1 MPDHTTSNAR
11 RQVGVLA
18 VLGIGSRVASQSM
31 TLILLLLAGR
41 FLSVEIF
48 GMFVLGSI
56 LMNLADMQ
64 MYSGI
69 YHYVMKEP
77 EFKSSR
83 NSAFSLQVLYGL
95 VFSILIF
102 LAAWITHLANWGDF
116 LALLIASTA
125 MMPLVAMI
133 ASWQEAKV
141 LRDGDV
147 KYYYTCLLISEIC
160 GFVVGVA
167 MLLYGYGVWSLIANK
182 YIAALIVS
190 VALTLK
196 AGLPPK
202 FGWDEK
208 HVRSI
213 IDYCLALYGSSF
225 LTFVSA
231 YGAAIVL
238 GGFLSAKAV
247 GLFRMGSRT
256 AGAALDVFAQTF
268 RVLAWQAVGR
278 MAREKRL
285 SPELWTRMVALN
297 LSIMSFALGSM
308 SILAEPLTKV
318 LLGDEWLPMVPV
330 LQVIC
335 LVNVLASVDQ
345 IGAAQ
350 LAAVGETRFL
360 FRARVIQ
367 VITLLASLLVTV
379 QFGIVAVAIG
389 LFPPAIVYLVLLLR
403 KLVRHTETDFKTF
416 GAAVAPGLL
425 VSGCALLVVYILSV
439 LLIQESALIS
449 IPVIAAIGLAVYIGI
464 AFLPLRSW
472 TLASLHMVSTAVLPR
487 QTESASDA

>member
-1 MPDHTTSNAR
+1 
-11 RQVGVLA
+11 
-18 VLGIGSRVASQSM
+18 M
-31 TLILLLLAGR
+31 TLVLLLLAGR

-48 GMFVLGSI
+48 GIFVLGSI

-95 VFSILIF
+95 AFSLIIF
-102 LAAWITHLANWGDF
+102 LAAGVTYLANWGEF

-125 MMPLVAMI
+125 LMPLIAMI

-147 KYYYTCLLISEIC
+147 KYYYASLLTSEIC
-160 GFVVGVA
+160 GFIVGVL
-167 MLLYGYGVWSLIANK
+167 MLLSDCGVWSLIVNRF
-182 YIAALIVS
+182 IAAIIVS
-190 VALTLK
+190 IALTIK

-202 FGWDEK
+202 LGWDKK

-213 IDYCLALYGSSF
+213 IDYSLALYGNSF
-225 LTFVSA
+225 LTFISA

-247 GLFRMGSRT
+247 GLFRMGART
-256 AGAALDVFAQTF
+256 AGAAFDVFAQTF

-285 SPELWTRMVALN
+285 SSELWTRMVALN
-297 LSIMSFALGSM
+297 FSIMSFALGSM

-350 LAAVGETRFL
+350 LAATGETRFL

-367 VITLLASLLVTV
+367 VITLIGSLLITV
-379 QFGIVAVAIG
+379 QYGIVAVAIG
-389 LFPPAIVYLVLLLR
+389 LFPPTIVYLILMLR
-403 KLVRHTETDFKTF
+403 KLVQYTETDFKTF
-416 GAAVAPGLL
+416 GAAVAPGLV
-425 VSGCALLVVYILSV
+425 VSGCALLVVYALSIL
-439 LLIQESALIS
+439 LGDENPLIS
-449 IPVIAAIGLAVYIGI
+449 IPLIATAGLTVYIGI

-472 TLASLHMVSTAVLPR
+472 TLASLHLVSTAVLPR
-487 QTESASDA
+487 QVESTSEA